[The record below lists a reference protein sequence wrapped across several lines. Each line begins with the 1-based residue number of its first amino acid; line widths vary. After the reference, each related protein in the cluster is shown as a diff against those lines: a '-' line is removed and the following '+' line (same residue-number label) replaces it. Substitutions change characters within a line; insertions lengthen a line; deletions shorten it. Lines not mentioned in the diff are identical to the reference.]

1 MVYAVGKRNKKIRVI
16 VDAHTAT
23 FEKPWSY
30 PILKNITKLV
40 IRKALIVIVANAELQ
55 KVVYQNYGVK
65 PLILEDGVPQI
76 DNDELEKSQARVN
89 RGSKYA
95 QTHFAKSM
103 HSQNGLKEL
112 EIERGMKKF
121 RVAVI
126 CSFASDEPI
135 EEIIEAAKI
144 LSETTSFFITGDSS
158 RLRTELLSEW
168 QHTATNVLFTGFL
181 EKRKYFELLKTVD
194 AIMVL
199 SKRYHNMLSGAHEAL
214 ALEKPLITSDW
225 PPLRNYVTSGTAFVN
240 NSVKGIVNGVT
251 SAQLEKNRM
260 EEEMRILKQDK
271 IVQWEKKI
279 SAVKEEFI
287 ERRVKTG

>member
-1 MVYAVGKRNKKIRVI
+1 
-16 VDAHTAT
+16 
-23 FEKPWSY
+23 
-30 PILKNITKLV
+30 
-40 IRKALIVIVANAELQ
+40 
-55 KVVYQNYGVK
+55 
-65 PLILEDGVPQI
+65 
-76 DNDELEKSQARVN
+76 
-89 RGSKYA
+89 
-95 QTHFAKSM
+95 
-103 HSQNGLKEL
+103 
-112 EIERGMKKF
+112 MKKF
-121 RVAVI
+121 KVAVI

-144 LSETTSFFITGDSS
+144 LSETTSFFVTGDSS
-158 RLRTELLSEW
+158 RLRTGMLAAWE
-168 QHTATNVLFTGFL
+168 HTATNVLFTGFL
-181 EKRKYFELLKTVD
+181 ERREYFELLKSVD

-225 PPLRNYVTSGTAFVN
+225 PPLRNYFSSGTTYVN

-260 EEEMRILKQDK
+260 GEEMRILKQDK

-287 ERRVKTG
+287 EGRVKTG

>member
-1 MVYAVGKRNKKIRVI
+1 MVYVAGKRNKKIRVI

-30 PILKNITKLV
+30 PILKDITKLV
-40 IRKALIVIVANAELQ
+40 IGKALIVVVANAELQ
-55 KVVYQNYGVK
+55 KIVYQNYGVK

-76 DNDELEKSQARVN
+76 GNDKLENSQASVN
-89 RGSKYA
+89 RGSKYTE
-95 QTHFAKSM
+95 THFPKSM
-103 HSQNGLKEL
+103 RSQNGLKEL
-112 EIERGMKKF
+112 ESEREMKKF
-121 RVAVI
+121 KVAVI

-144 LSETTSFFITGDSS
+144 LSETTRFFVTGDSS
-158 RLRTELLSEW
+158 RLRTGLLSEW
-168 QHTATNVLFTGFL
+168 EHSATNVLFTGFL
-181 EKRKYFELLKTVD
+181 EKREYFELLKTVD

-225 PPLRNYVTSGTAFVN
+225 PPLRNYFTSGTTFVS
-240 NSVKGIVNGVT
+240 NSVNGIVNGVT

-287 ERRVKTG
+287 EGRVKTG